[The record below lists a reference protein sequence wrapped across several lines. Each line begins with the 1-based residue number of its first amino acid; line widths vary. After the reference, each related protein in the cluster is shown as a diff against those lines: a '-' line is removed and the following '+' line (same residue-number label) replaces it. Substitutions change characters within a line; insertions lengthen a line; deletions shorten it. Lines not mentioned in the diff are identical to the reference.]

1 MNGKKVRE
9 ARRQVRGFL
18 LECQRKRSAVTA
30 EDVGMVYRDAK
41 AAATGRP
48 LPSERFVKNTSGSV
62 PPALRRRR
70 KSLRRQHER
79 TRKTPATIT
88 VAPTQRAAW
97 RSATAYLKARGF
109 KATRAAVEGMARGH
123 TEQRL
128 VDLIVGWE
136 VARRNPTC
144 SGTRHGFGRRNKTGR
159 H

>member
-1 MNGKKVRE
+1 MNGKKARE
-9 ARRQVRGFL
+9 ARRQVREFL

-30 EDVGMVYRDAK
+30 EDVGRVYRDAK

-70 KSLRRQHER
+70 ESLRRQHER

-88 VAPTQRAAW
+88 VAPTQRAA
-97 RSATAYLKARGF
+97 TAYLKARGF
-109 KATRAAVEGMARGH
+109 KVTRAAMEGMARGH

-128 VDLIVGWE
+128 VDFNVGWG

-159 H
+159 G